1 MTVASKKQR
10 SPRAVPS
17 PSVNDPEKQGGI
29 SDARWILISQKA
41 SELWEQRGRRDGNAL
56 QDWLEAERILRE
68 HTNDQVST

>member
-1 MTVASKKQR
+1 MAAASKKQL

-29 SDARWILISQKA
+29 SAARWNLISQKA
-41 SELWEQRGRRDGNAL
+41 YELWQQRGRQDGNAL